1 MTDMLMRQTIVDEE
15 ADAERRKRFPIGAK
29 LEFDDLQEA
38 GRESALD
45 QLRAAEPV
53 SWVPA
58 LGGWLVT
65 SRAAART
72 VLSPRTDVTVEVAEN
87 LVRASL
93 GRMMLTTDADEH
105 ARLRRPFERP
115 FKLSTVRSTFGEV
128 IVEEADSLLAAMT
141 SIGTAELGESF
152 AAPFAVRMAGR
163 MLGLSLGETA
173 EIDRIY
179 AAFAAAMV
187 YDGNPEPQRDADR
200 ARAELDAI
208 LHAELD
214 RCRRH
219 PEDSITSQV
228 VADPEGLTDEEIVAQ
243 LRVIMFGAVETIQAS
258 VMNTLLLLFQH
269 PGQFA
274 EVSSDPSLIGGAAD
288 EAIRLVPPVAFV
300 ERWTSTPLEVDG
312 VVIPAGEFV
321 GISVL
326 AANRDPA
333 TFPDPTSFDMRRS
346 NAARA
351 LSFAFG
357 IHACLGVHLAKI
369 ETATALERMFMQLPD
384 LRLIDHDPPSG
395 FAFRRPARLTVSWR
409 V

>member
-1 MTDMLMRQTIVDEE
+1 MSQVIVADDTDS
-15 ADAERRKRFPIGAK
+15 ARRARFPVGAA
-29 LEFDDLQEA
+29 LEFEDLQDA
-38 GRESALD
+38 GREPALD
-45 QLRAAEPV
+45 RLRQAEPV

-65 SRAAART
+65 SRSAARA

-115 FKLSTVRSTFGEV
+115 FKLGTVRSTFGDV
-128 IVEEADSLLAAMT
+128 IVEEADSLLT
-141 SIGTAELGESF
+141 SMAPTGTAELGATF

-173 EIDRIY
+173 QIDRIY

-219 PEDSITSQV
+219 PADTITSQV
-228 VADPEGLTDEEIVAQ
+228 VADPDGLTDDEIVAQ

-269 PGQFA
+269 PDQFA
-274 EVSSDPSLIGGAAD
+274 EVRSDPSLIGGAVD

-300 ERWTSTPLEVDG
+300 ERWTSTPLEVEG

-357 IHACLGVHLAKI
+357 IHACLGVHLARI
-369 ETATALERMFMQLPD
+369 ETTTALERLLALLPA
-384 LRLIDHDPPSG
+384 LTLVEHDPPAG
-395 FAFRRPARLTVSWR
+395 FAFRRPGRLTVSWGT
-409 V
+409 

>member
-1 MTDMLMRQTIVDEE
+1 MTDTVMSQAIVD
-15 ADAERRKRFPIGAK
+15 DDTDSERRARFPVGAS
-29 LEFDDLQEA
+29 LEFEDLQDA

-45 QLRAAEPV
+45 RLRHAEPV

-65 SRAAART
+65 SRAAARA
-72 VLSPRTDVTVEVAEN
+72 VLSPRTAVTVEVAEN

-115 FKLSTVRSTFGEV
+115 FKLGTVQGTFGDV
-128 IVEEADSLLAAMT
+128 ILEEAESLLATMAPN
-141 SIGTAELGESF
+141 GEAELGATF

-173 EIDRIY
+173 QIDRIY

-200 ARAELDAI
+200 ARAELDEI
-208 LHAELD
+208 LHGELD
-214 RCRRH
+214 RCRRQ
-219 PEDSITSQV
+219 PADSITSQV
-228 VADPEGLTDEEIVAQ
+228 VADPEGLTDDEIVAQ

-269 PGQFA
+269 PAQLA
-274 EVSSDPSLIGGAAD
+274 DVRKDSSLIGGAVD

-300 ERWTSTPLEVDG
+300 ERWTSTPLDVEG

-333 TFPDPTSFDMRRS
+333 TFPDPTSFDMRRA

-357 IHACLGVHLAKI
+357 IHACLGVHLARI
-369 ETATALERMFMQLPD
+369 ETATALERILTRLPA
-384 LRLIDHDPPSG
+384 LTLVEHDPPSG
-395 FAFRRPARLTVSWR
+395 FAFRRPATLTATWGA
-409 V
+409 